1 DVIAVTGLWHAAER
15 VKRHTV
21 GGPVEDE
28 DQLACHELLLRLA
41 GRLPDEELWR
51 YRDWLAEG
59 AMGVLARTLPKAL
72 LRHDIDLE
80 PDDHRLLRTALL
92 PHGADPHLV
101 SSALGVD
108 DTPEGRYTFTET
120 APDRWNAV
128 DSVSAV
134 IGAALRKRPEVGE
147 VRQTGRYRTTPGDH
161 DTKRVVLVTAL
172 AGWPRLT
179 GELQRVVRILGE
191 EVPCIEVLPPDWE
204 LPDYHR
210 AALARSQR
218 VSIGAEDTKHPV
230 GAA

>member
-1 DVIAVTGLWHAAER
+1 
-15 VKRHTV
+15 
-21 GGPVEDE
+21 VEDE

-147 VRQTGRYRTTPGDH
+147 VRQTWRYRTTNGDH
-161 DTKRVVLVTAL
+161 DNKRVVLVTAL
-172 AGWPRLT
+172 AGGPRVT

-218 VSIGAEDTKHPV
+218 VSIGAEDTKYPV